1 MRALVLVTL
10 LLLVSS
16 SALVAC
22 AEGGAPTADVEPAP
36 PTGAAE
42 GAPAPSETGPAV
54 TVVSWEDARDFI
66 GGVVTVEGP
75 VAGTRYA
82 QAGAG
87 EPTFLTIGREVA
99 DPKRLV
105 IVIWGEDRDSFPEP
119 PEDTY
124 ADRTIQVTGH
134 LLGHEGMLR
143 MDVASPDAIKIVE

>member
-10 LLLVSS
+10 LLLVPS

-22 AEGGAPTADVEPAP
+22 AEGDATSAGVESAP
-36 PTGAAE
+36 PTGTPQ
-42 GAPAPSETGPAV
+42 GTPAPSETGAAV
-54 TVVSWEDARDFI
+54 AVVSWEDARDFI
-66 GGVVTVEGP
+66 GQVVTVEGP

-87 EPTFLTIGREVA
+87 EPTFLTIGREIT

-105 IVIWGEDRDSFPEP
+105 IVIWGEDRASFPEP

-143 MDVASPDAIKIVE
+143 MDVASPDAIEIVE